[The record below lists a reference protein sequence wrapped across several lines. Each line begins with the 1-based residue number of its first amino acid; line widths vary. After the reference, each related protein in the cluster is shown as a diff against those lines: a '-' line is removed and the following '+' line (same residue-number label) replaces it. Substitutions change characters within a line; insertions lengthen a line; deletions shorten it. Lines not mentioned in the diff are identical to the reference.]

1 MITGTLVTLVSFET
15 RLHPLS
21 SAEPVGEAAEG
32 LGTHVGVTGLG
43 PPRHVTSGELVLV
56 ALRPDLPEVAVYLE
70 GFLVAYV
77 ELPAPPG

>member
-1 MITGTLVTLVSFET
+1 MGTGTLVALVSCEA
-15 RLHPLS
+15 RLYFLS

-32 LGTHVGVTGLG
+32 LGARVGVGGLG

-56 ALRPDLPEVAVYLE
+56 AFRPDLPEIAVYLE
-70 GFLVAYV
+70 GLLVAYV